1 MNKLIKIFNKW
12 GGVDVELLEQ
22 RLDDAIH
29 ESETLK
35 NKLQELRSINEQLNR
50 QLSDEEKI
58 RKTSQEQLDEKD
70 ELLENWQ
77 IKYETEIKN
86 KDASIAECDS
96 LKKQLDEA
104 LQKKAETENQL
115 LASQKNIEILKS
127 EKDEAKQQFEKECRQ
142 LKDEIDSARKN
153 YDVACEQWKEQEANL
168 KKEAEDSHMKMV
180 ALDSKVNA
188 AEQENATLKAE
199 IEKNKISI
207 SQEQDKLRQ
216 QLEAERRTAE
226 EQQVQ
231 LKKQLETLEQEKIQ
245 AEAVNEQREKAVL
258 KERDGLLAAKDEEI
272 NRWRK
277 ACEDQLVAHK
287 KDEEEWNKKLETAQS
302 ELAVQKERLS
312 KTEQDYVQS
321 KSAQQEQQKDLQA
334 QMETLEKALD
344 QARQQMEEERM
355 QALRQM
361 DSLKQD
367 KANAESSLHVA
378 EQNLEKIKIAEKERY
393 QSEFKKL
400 QDTCEELQQ
409 ALKDKDEACT
419 NRVEASVRELNKMR
433 EKVIVM
439 DTEGKDVQRKLEQ
452 AISDNE
458 ALKDKLVT
466 LETERVNKQR
476 DEALLRKQLAAAENE
491 ILRLRD
497 IVMPSDT
504 APVESPHE
512 KPISLEKRQEEQLK
526 VTQDTQKQTK
536 KQPFGNFP
544 EEIRQTLLNVGDKT
558 YVQITYEPFM
568 SQSIMKVDSLTF
580 ENGRIQGYDCV
591 LKEQFALS
599 ASDIDKIIPV
609 ESPYYD
615 ETEVFHSNVPEELE
629 ALQTKLADAIM
640 NYRPVEIEYTDD
652 NGITRHFN
660 LYWICYLPLNEDV
673 TTLPNENLFQ
683 SLLNDEINPEYIVA
697 VCAKGMSPQTFEL
710 SRIRSVRQFNAFVTN
725 EAGIKALASG
735 LYFAVIDEQVAL
747 AEMIYANMPVKFH
760 DDPYVVSN
768 YAHCCVLKGDIQK
781 ATKLY
786 LSIDPKEKVDG
797 RRTWKDVLEDDFEEF
812 VERGIEVDKFV
823 KVVQNLSA
831 NGWNF

>member
-22 RLDDAIH
+22 RLNDALH

-35 NKLQELRSINEQLNR
+35 NKLQELRSINEQLHR

-86 KDASIAECDS
+86 KDASLAECDA

-104 LQKKAETENQL
+104 LQKNAETENQL
-115 LASQKNIEILKS
+115 MASQKNIEILKN
-127 EKDEAKQQFEKECRQ
+127 EKEEARLQFEKESRQ

-153 YDVACEQWKEQEANL
+153 YDVACGQWKDQEAKL
-168 KKEAEDSHMKMV
+168 KKDVEDSRMKMV
-180 ALDSKVNA
+180 ALDGKMN
-188 AEQENATLKAE
+188 ETQQENVSLKAE
-199 IEKNKISI
+199 IEKSKISN

-216 QLEAERRTAE
+216 QLESERRTAE
-226 EQQVQ
+226 EQQTQ
-231 LKKQLETLEQEKIQ
+231 LMKQLDTLQQEKIQ

-258 KERDGLLAAKDEEI
+258 KERDGLLAAKEEEI
-272 NRWRK
+272 GRWRK

-287 KDEEEWNKKLETAQS
+287 KDQEEWSKKLEMAQS
-302 ELAVQKERLS
+302 ELAVQKERLN

-321 KSAQQEQQKDLQA
+321 KSEQQEQQKDLQA

-344 QARQQMEEERM
+344 QARQQMEEERI
-355 QALRQM
+355 QSVRQI

-367 KANAESSLHVA
+367 KANAETSWHLA

-393 QSEFKKL
+393 QSEIKKL
-400 QDTCEELQQ
+400 QDTCEELRQ
-409 ALKDKDEACT
+409 ALKDKDESCT
-419 NRVEASVRELNKMR
+419 NKIEASVRELNTMR
-433 EKVIVM
+433 EKVIAM

-452 AISDNE
+452 ALSDNE

-491 ILRLRD
+491 IMRLRD

-504 APVESPHE
+504 ASAESIHE
-512 KPISLEKRQEEQLK
+512 EPANRQEESEE
-526 VTQDTQKQTK
+526 TQDTQTQTK
-536 KQPFGNFP
+536 KLPFENFP
-544 EEIRQTLLNVGDKT
+544 EEIRQVLLNAGDKS

-568 SQSIMKVDSLTF
+568 SQSLMTVDSLVF
-580 ENGRIQGYDCV
+580 ENGRLQGYDCV
-591 LKEQFALS
+591 LKEQYALS
-599 ASDIDKIIPV
+599 ASDIDKIVPV

-615 ETEVFHSNVPEELE
+615 ETEAFHSDVPEELE

-640 NYRPVEIEYTDD
+640 NYRPVEIEYKDD
-652 NGITRHFN
+652 NEIVRHFN

-697 VCAKGMSPQTFEL
+697 VCAKGLSPQTFEL
-710 SRIRSVRQFNAFVTN
+710 SRIRSVRQFDAFVTN

-747 AEMIYANMPVKFH
+747 AEMIYANMPEKFH

-831 NGWNF
+831 NGWRF